1 MSPNEKK
8 ALLAFMVFYRD
19 GVANET
25 PGMGSSR
32 GCGLCNNAMRYDLAR
47 YRDKAHV
54 KVKPL
59 LTRLLERDFP
69 DDMKNLHL
77 PFNRQ
82 EQGMPRYN
90 DEGMAKLCHVNPWRA
105 AWVFKIIQELSRE
118 ELPADPKAAP

>member
-8 ALLAFMVFYRD
+8 ALREFLVFYRD

-32 GCGLCNNAMRYDLAR
+32 SCGLCNNAMRYDLAR
-47 YRDKAHV
+47 YRDKEHV

-59 LTRLLERDFP
+59 LTSLLERDFP
-69 DDMKNLHL
+69 NYMNNLCL
-77 PFNRQ
+77 PFNKQ
-82 EQGMPRYN
+82 EKGMPGYT
-90 DEGMAKLCHVNPWRA
+90 DEGMAKMCHVNPWRA

-118 ELPADPKAAP
+118 ELPADS